1 MGSTMAKGTNK
12 VLSDKD
18 KDSVMSDTAYYSGQL
33 REAFPSRRYGGSK
46 ASIWAAFRYISPK
59 VNKQFTERRARAIWE
74 GAARRIDAE
83 EAAIIQ
89 KAKIEEARREYRE
102 LHERLSALDAS
113 LAAID
118 QEFHGPAREAIR
130 AQMLGSGD
138 LRTR

>member
-1 MGSTMAKGTNK
+1 MTKGTDK
-12 VLSDKD
+12 VLLDRD
-18 KDSVMSDTAYYSGQL
+18 KDSVMSDATYYSGEF
-33 REAFPSRRYGGSK
+33 REAFPARRYGGAK
-46 ASIWAAFRYISPK
+46 AAIWAGYRYIAPK

-113 LAAID
+113 LASID
-118 QEFHGPAREAIR
+118 EAFHGPTREAIR
-130 AQMLGSGD
+130 AQMFGPGD

>member
-1 MGSTMAKGTNK
+1 MSNMAKGLYK

-18 KDSVMSDTAYYSGQL
+18 KDVGMSDATFYSGQF
-33 REAFPSRRYGGSK
+33 REAFPARRYGSTK
-46 ASIWAAFRYISPK
+46 AAIWAGYRYISPK
-59 VNKQFTERRARAIWE
+59 VTKQFTERRARAIWE
-74 GAARRIDAE
+74 GAARRFDAE

-118 QEFHGPAREAIR
+118 EAFHGPTREAIR
-130 AQMLGSGD
+130 AQMLGPGD
-138 LRTR
+138 LPTR